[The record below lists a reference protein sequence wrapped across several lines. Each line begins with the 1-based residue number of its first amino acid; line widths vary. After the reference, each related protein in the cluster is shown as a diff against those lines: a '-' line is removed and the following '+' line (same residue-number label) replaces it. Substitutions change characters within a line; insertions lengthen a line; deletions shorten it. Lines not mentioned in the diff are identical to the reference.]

1 MKKRALVISGGGSKG
16 AFAVG
21 VLKELYQMYP
31 LLDFDYYVGSSTGSL
46 VVSLASVGKM
56 DTLQKMYTTVT
67 DRDIYI
73 RGNIIDRVNDVAIFD
88 STPLWNLINKNYTD
102 EMYETLLTST
112 KKVFFTTVCLQTNEL
127 NVFSN
132 NIQSVSPLD
141 YQLVQTIN
149 ANHFRRAMLASCSQ
163 PVFMQPV
170 KVGKGVP
177 GAENPEYQY
186 VDGGVL
192 EYVGIQMAIDAGA
205 TDILVIL
212 LTPEDSQEVKTEFKD
227 LMSIL
232 GETVDILVSE
242 VGKSDLK
249 LVENYNAALKY
260 IDAVKDKMLRAGVSK
275 REVDAYFSLAD
286 GNIFQ
291 DKRQIN
297 IIKIRPTQPLGG
309 GPGGLHFDP
318 DEMKA
323 MMATGKIV
331 FNDVASSG
339 VFDRFLV

>member
-88 STPLWNLINKNYTD
+88 STPLWNLINKNFTD
-102 EMYETLLTST
+102 EMYEMLLTSA

-132 NIQSVSPLD
+132 NIQSVSPSD
-141 YQLVQTIN
+141 YRLVQTIN
-149 ANHFRRAMLASCSQ
+149 ANYFRRAMLASCSQ

-170 KVGKGVP
+170 KVGKGIP
-177 GAENPEYQY
+177 GAKHPEFQY

-192 EYVGIQMAIDAGA
+192 EYVGIQMAIDSGA

-232 GETVDILVSE
+232 GETIDILVSE

-275 REVDAYFSLAD
+275 SEVDAYFSLAD
-286 GNIFQ
+286 DNIFQ
-291 DKRQIN
+291 GKRQIN
-297 IIKIRPTQPLGG
+297 IIKIRPSQPLGG

-323 MMATGKIV
+323 MMATGKII